1 MTGVFVSAAAT
12 PTVHYLSGGASGR
25 PKLVE
30 ALAESSFVAFVK
42 RCHSHCTLCEWPSKR
57 SKTNVEAKPMTGV
70 FVSAA
75 ATPTV
80 HYLSGGASGRPKL
93 VEALAESSF
102 VAFVKRCH
110 SHCTLCEW

>member
-42 RCHSHCTLCEWPSKR
+42 RCHSHYDPGR
-57 SKTNVEAKPMTGV
+57 SERQN
-70 FVSAA
+70 
-75 ATPTV
+75 
-80 HYLSGGASGRPKL
+80 
-93 VEALAESSF
+93 
-102 VAFVKRCH
+102 
-110 SHCTLCEW
+110 